1 MASWVGEELG
11 ALGTERKKGVVTKV
25 DLEGLPQGAESLW
38 LLPLLLERSRGQKGP
53 SSQGLRA
60 NLPQTSE
67 TRLGVLFAS
76 HLGALQPC
84 SLPTANFSNDCFPR
98 PHPKPYIL

>member
-11 ALGTERKKGVVTKV
+11 ALGTERKKGVVTKGTLAPP
-25 DLEGLPQGAESLW
+25 DLEGLPQGAETLW
-38 LLPLLLERSRGQKGP
+38 LLPLLERSRGQKGP

-67 TRLGVLFAS
+67 TGLGVLFAS
-76 HLGALQPC
+76 HLGAL
-84 SLPTANFSNDCFPR
+84 
-98 PHPKPYIL
+98 